1 MVKCSDFSCR
11 TRNIREG
18 PGAAILKTDPKQ
30 LLYKSMQ
37 VPLEEDDW
45 NGDVPPAFTPIT
57 GMDPRSGRTPML
69 VPCPKGIIQ
78 ILCSLMA
85 PRSLIW
91 QCGGIWT
98 LGLYCLCTRW
108 WAQSPSPL
116 ISHTGDQIERDSTN
130 LRPEPEACTSA
141 IWHILSGRNM
151 NFNQHPLKFWIR
163 LYCCNFLLG
172 SKIPSKHHIS
182 TPLVWH

>member
-11 TRNIREG
+11 TRNIRERLG
-18 PGAAILKTDPKQ
+18 VAILKTDPKQ
-30 LLYKSMQ
+30 LLYKSRQ

-57 GMDPRSGRTPML
+57 GMDPCPGRTPMFGL
-69 VPCPKGIIQ
+69 CPKGIIQ

-98 LGLYCLCTRW
+98 LGLHWLCTTW
-108 WAQSPSPL
+108 WAQSLFLWSPIL
-116 ISHTGDQIERDSTN
+116 GTRLKETVPNSDLN
-130 LRPEPEACTSA
+130 LRLAQEQFGT
-141 IWHILSGRNM
+141 
-151 NFNQHPLKFWIR
+151 F
-163 LYCCNFLLG
+163 
-172 SKIPSKHHIS
+172 
-182 TPLVWH
+182 